1 MVELKNNE
9 DLSAKALRFQA
20 VLDEYA
26 PDSRVVEFKQSARTA
41 QEAADAIGCELDQ
54 IVKSLVFRTA
64 GDAAVLVLTA
74 GGNRVDEAL
83 IGEALGS
90 EVRMGDAAFV
100 RAHTGYAIGGVPPF
114 GHPER
119 LDTLIDEDLLKYD
132 EIWAAGGTPNTVF
145 PIRPDRLL
153 AITAGRSTRVG

>member
-1 MVELKNNE
+1 MIELKKNE
-9 DLSAKALRFQA
+9 DLSAKALRFQS
-20 VLDEYA
+20 VLDEHA
-26 PDSRVVEFKQSARTA
+26 PGSRVVEFKQSARTA

-64 GDAAVLVLTA
+64 DDSAVLVLTA
-74 GGNRVDEAL
+74 GGNRVDEAVL
-83 IGEALGS
+83 GEAIGG

-114 GHPER
+114 GHPRRIE
-119 LDTLIDEDLLKYD
+119 TLIDEDLLKYD

-145 PIRPDRLL
+145 PIQPDRLL
-153 AITAGRSTRVG
+153 AITGGHSTRVA